1 MHVIGLGI
9 LSKFS
14 IPSPTLRTIED
25 NFEVTLSNVQAKS
38 VVLKKA
44 LSSHR
49 THALCFS
56 AKCFHVNINFSS
68 ILL

>member
-14 IPSPTLRTIED
+14 IPRPTLRTIDD

-38 VVLKKA
+38 VVLKKS
-44 LSSHR
+44 LSSHM
-49 THALCFS
+49 TYAPCFS
-56 AKCFHVNINFSS
+56 AKRFQININFSS